1 MDDAVYHF
9 QAINRSPKGI
19 SLKWEGKVL
28 GSRIEGKA
36 TVSKKGKLKRNTVS
50 AERKKK
56 SSAPIL
62 QPWPETSGRAQH
74 SFLLPCLS
82 VEFL

>member
-50 AERKKK
+50 AERKRKVARLFYNLGLK
-56 SSAPIL
+56 HLVGHSI
-62 QPWPETSGRAQH
+62 H
-74 SFLLPCLS
+74 FSFLVYL
-82 VEFL
+82 